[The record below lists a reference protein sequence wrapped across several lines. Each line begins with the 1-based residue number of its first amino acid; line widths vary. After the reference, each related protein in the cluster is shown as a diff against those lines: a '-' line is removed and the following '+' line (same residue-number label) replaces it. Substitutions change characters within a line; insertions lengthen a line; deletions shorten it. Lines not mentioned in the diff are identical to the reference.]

1 MACLFCS
8 YPCLVCLAGA
18 VSQAIPIIKRKGLAW
33 SWPRTISCS
42 AFRAERCGKDLA
54 RATWSQMGDF
64 QRKHLTAQLLL
75 GLLYGVNCNAVTH
88 ATFRDGASCVY
99 VSNAAL
105 GKCETSKSGPSMLE
119 DPYASTTVAS
129 LNVPSSQH
137 PKTFLPRNATVSD
150 MNLLQFP
157 GTTALDILLTFVF
170 FLLFMLFLLNM

>member
-1 MACLFCS
+1 
-8 YPCLVCLAGA
+8 
-18 VSQAIPIIKRKGLAW
+18 
-33 SWPRTISCS
+33 
-42 AFRAERCGKDLA
+42 
-54 RATWSQMGDF
+54 MGDF

-75 GLLYGVNCNAVTH
+75 GVNCNAVTH

-129 LNVPSSQH
+129 
-137 PKTFLPRNATVSD
+137 
-150 MNLLQFP
+150 